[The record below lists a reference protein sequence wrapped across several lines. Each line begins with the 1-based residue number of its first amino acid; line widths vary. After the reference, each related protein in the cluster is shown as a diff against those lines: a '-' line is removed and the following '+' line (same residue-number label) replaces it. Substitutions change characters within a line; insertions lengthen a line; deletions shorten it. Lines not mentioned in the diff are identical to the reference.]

1 MSYIFQGLALNMA
14 QAVLLLA
21 FAPLVAGIINKVK
34 AFLQKRQGASIWQE
48 YFDLAKWWKKPT
60 LLTPY
65 TSIIFI
71 AAPVAYFI
79 TSFLAASMVPGF
91 LAGQISISDAFIFVY
106 ILALGR
112 FFMCLSSMDA
122 ATAFGGM
129 GGSREIYVSVLVEP
143 AVMLAILINSM
154 RYHTTTLSGMVID
167 FDGAYFTVSAA
178 LACVAFFLIILAENS
193 RLPVDNPDTHL
204 ELTMIHEGMTLE
216 YSGPLLTLIHLGS
229 MLKVMVFLTLF
240 GALYLPLAV
249 PLALKILFGAVL
261 IGVVEILNNKMRL
274 FKVRVYMGAA
284 IVLLLLAIIAE

>member
-1 MSYIFQGLALNMA
+1 MGYVFQGLALNIV
-14 QAVLLLA
+14 QALLLLA
-21 FAPLVAGIINKVK
+21 FAPLIAGIINKVK
-34 AFLQKRQGASIWQE
+34 AFLQKRQGASVLQE

-60 LLTPY
+60 ILTPY
-65 TSIIFI
+65 TSIIFVV
-71 AAPVAYFI
+71 APAVYFI
-79 TSFLAASMVPGF
+79 TSFLAAYMVPGF

-129 GGSREIYVSVLVEP
+129 GGSREVYVSVLVEP
-143 AVMLAILINSM
+143 AVMLAILINSL
-154 RYHTTTLSGMVID
+154 RYHSTTLSGMVID
-167 FDGAYFTVSAA
+167 YDGAYFTVSAA
-178 LACVAFFLIILAENS
+178 LACVAFFLVILAENS

-249 PLALKILFGAVL
+249 PLAVKILFGAVL
-261 IGVVEILNNKMRL
+261 IGLVEILNNKMRL

>member
-1 MSYIFQGLALNMA
+1 MGYVFQGLALNIV
-14 QAVLLLA
+14 QALLLLA
-21 FAPLVAGIINKVK
+21 FAPLIAGIINKVK
-34 AFLQKRQGASIWQE
+34 AFLQKRQGASVLQE

-60 LLTPY
+60 ILTPY
-65 TSIIFI
+65 TSIIFVV
-71 AAPVAYFI
+71 APSVYFI

-129 GGSREIYVSVLVEP
+129 GGSREVYVSVLVEP
-143 AVMLAILINSM
+143 AVMLAILINSL
-154 RYHTTTLSGMVID
+154 RYHSTTLSGMVID
-167 FDGAYFTVSAA
+167 YDGAYFTVSAA
-178 LACVAFFLIILAENS
+178 LACVAFFLVILAENS

-249 PLALKILFGAVL
+249 PLAVKILFGAVL
-261 IGVVEILNNKMRL
+261 IGLVEILNNKMRL

>member
-1 MSYIFQGLALNMA
+1 MGYVFQGLALNIV
-14 QAVLLLA
+14 QALLLLA
-21 FAPLVAGIINKVK
+21 FAPLIAGIINKVK
-34 AFLQKRQGASIWQE
+34 AFLQKRQGASVLQE

-60 LLTPY
+60 ILTPY
-65 TSIIFI
+65 TSIIFVV
-71 AAPVAYFI
+71 APAVYFI

-129 GGSREIYVSVLVEP
+129 GGSREVYVSVLVEP
-143 AVMLAILINSM
+143 AVMLAILINSL
-154 RYHTTTLSGMVID
+154 RYHSTTLSGMVID
-167 FDGAYFTVSAA
+167 YDGAYFTVSAA
-178 LACVAFFLIILAENS
+178 LACVAFFLVILAENS

-249 PLALKILFGAVL
+249 HLVVKILFGAVL
-261 IGVVEILNNKMRL
+261 IGLVEILNNKMRL

>member
-1 MSYIFQGLALNMA
+1 MGYVFQGLALNIV
-14 QAVLLLA
+14 QALLLLA
-21 FAPLVAGIINKVK
+21 FAPLIAGIINKVK
-34 AFLQKRQGASIWQE
+34 AFLQKRQGASVLQE

-60 LLTPY
+60 ILTPY
-65 TSIIFI
+65 TSIIFVV
-71 AAPVAYFI
+71 APAVYFI

-129 GGSREIYVSVLVEP
+129 GGSREVYVSVLVEP
-143 AVMLAILINSM
+143 AVMLAILINSL
-154 RYHTTTLSGMVID
+154 RYHSTTLSGMVID
-167 FDGAYFTVSAA
+167 YDGAYFTVSAA
-178 LACVAFFLIILAENS
+178 LACVAFFLVILAENS

-229 MLKVMVFLTLF
+229 MLKVIVFLTLF

-249 PLALKILFGAVL
+249 PLAVKILFGAVL
-261 IGVVEILNNKMRL
+261 IGLVEILNNKMRL